1 MGPHGQRLR
10 GSGSSLHDRLNACC
24 AGGSRQ
30 GWAFCHHR
38 RRTSR
43 SDRLANRLPLCA
55 AMQPRPAPM
64 HGIDARTKRAGAG
77 AYGALLALRREPIGG
92 CNGSQWSAVVTV
104 PLLELKDVSK
114 TFRRSRTESVVA
126 LGSVNLH
133 VAAGETV
140 ALVGESGSGKS
151 TLGRIALGLL
161 APDTGSVLVAG
172 RQLHRLAAPELR
184 RVRAEMQPI
193 FQDAAAALNP
203 RRSAKGHLLQALAVR
218 GAATETEAIALL
230 ESVGLR
236 PGHEYLNRLPHELSG
251 GQRQRLTIARALAP
265 RPRLIIADEPLSGAD
280 VSIRGQILNLLLD
293 IKQQR
298 AIAYLMITHDISV
311 ARAFADRVAVMTMGK
326 IVETGPAERVLR
338 EPEHAYTRRLLGAVP
353 ALPGPTAG
361 LASVQPK

>member
-1 MGPHGQRLR
+1 MT
-10 GSGSSLHDRLNACC
+10 A
-24 AGGSRQ
+24 
-30 GWAFCHHR
+30 
-38 RRTSR
+38 
-43 SDRLANRLPLCA
+43 
-55 AMQPRPAPM
+55 
-64 HGIDARTKRAGAG
+64 
-77 AYGALLALRREPIGG
+77 
-92 CNGSQWSAVVTV
+92 
-104 PLLELKDVSK
+104 PLLELRDVSK

-126 LGSVNLH
+126 LHSVNLH

-265 RPRLIIADEPLSGAD
+265 RPRLIVADEPLSGAD

-298 AIAYLMITHDISV
+298 AVAYLMITHDISV

-361 LASVQPK
+361 LASVQPKR